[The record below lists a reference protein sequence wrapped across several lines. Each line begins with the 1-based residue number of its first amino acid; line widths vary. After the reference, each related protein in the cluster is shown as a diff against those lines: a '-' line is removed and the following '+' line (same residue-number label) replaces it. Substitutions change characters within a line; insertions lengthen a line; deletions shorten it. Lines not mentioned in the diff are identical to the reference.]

1 MKKLLAFAAALSV
14 ASSANFVLPT
24 AASADPG
31 NGNVSVAHACQA
43 LAAGFGMSVGN
54 CIGLVNSGGDL
65 STTNANTI
73 CHLWEGPAAATFGF
87 PAYPFTT
94 FGACTSTVNALF

>member
-14 ASSANFVLPT
+14 AASANVVLPT

-31 NGNVSVAHACQA
+31 NGNVPVAHACQA
-43 LAAGFGMSVGN
+43 LAGSYGMSVGN

-73 CHLWEGPAAATFGF
+73 CHLWAGPQAAAFGF
-87 PAYPFTT
+87 PPYTFAT